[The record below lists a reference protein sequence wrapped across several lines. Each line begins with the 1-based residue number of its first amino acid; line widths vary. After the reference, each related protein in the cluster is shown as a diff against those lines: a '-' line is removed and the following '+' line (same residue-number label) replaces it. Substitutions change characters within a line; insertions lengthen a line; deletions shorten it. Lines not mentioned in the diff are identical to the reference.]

1 MTSPQTT
8 PPFPSGDITVPAG
21 VYHDG
26 LAWAVAMFHTDGR
39 RVRTAEAYGDGC
51 EERARRDVLREG
63 SEGR

>member
-8 PPFPSGDITVPAG
+8 LPFPSGDITVHAG
-21 VYHDG
+21 VYFHG
-26 LAWAVAMFHTDGR
+26 LAWAVAMLHTDGR

-51 EERARRDVLREG
+51 EERARHEVLREG